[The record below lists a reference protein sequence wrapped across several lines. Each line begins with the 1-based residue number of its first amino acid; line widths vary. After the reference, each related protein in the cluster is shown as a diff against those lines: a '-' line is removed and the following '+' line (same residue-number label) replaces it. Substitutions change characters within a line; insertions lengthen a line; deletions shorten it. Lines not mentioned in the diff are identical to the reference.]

1 MTAWVTLLNLLLA
14 EYEARAA
21 TVQAMQSAVSA
32 QLQTMPTLCEALYIQ
47 RVEPRTSCPMRY
59 SRLTDRPS
67 ILASTTYS
75 GLTPASRT
83 RASNSRSSSKE
94 NASCKLSIL
103 TAWVTLLNLL
113 LAEYEARAA
122 TVQAMQSAVS
132 AQLQTMPTLCE
143 ALYIQRG
150 ELVQLDTAR
159 ANAAEVQL
167 TAAVQQSLAALPKT
181 DYLIPFGSLTNN
193 SLLSGL
199 GPGWEFTL
207 QPQGYVQGA
216 VRETAE
222 SLSINTTRCT
232 AVLELTVTVNMV
244 LDGRTATLTVTDTVP
259 LASVLICGDT
269 PGAYASNFD

>member
-1 MTAWVTLLNLLLA
+1 
-14 EYEARAA
+14 
-21 TVQAMQSAVSA
+21 
-32 QLQTMPTLCEALYIQ
+32 MP
-47 RVEPRTSCPMRY
+47 
-59 SRLTDRPS
+59 
-67 ILASTTYS
+67 
-75 GLTPASRT
+75 
-83 RASNSRSSSKE
+83 
-94 NASCKLSIL
+94 
-103 TAWVTLLNLL
+103 
-113 LAEYEARAA
+113 ARAA

-159 ANAAEVQL
+159 ANAAKVQL
-167 TAAVQQSLAALPKT
+167 TAAVQQSLATLPKT

-269 PGAYASNFD
+269 PSAYASNFD

>member
-1 MTAWVTLLNLLLA
+1 MLA
-14 EYEARAA
+14 ALALGQFSRYVNT
-21 TVQAMQSAVSA
+21 TVK
-32 QLQTMPTLCEALYIQ
+32 PTLHQ
-47 RVEPRTSCPMRY
+47 
-59 SRLTDRPS
+59 
-67 ILASTTYS
+67 
-75 GLTPASRT
+75 
-83 RASNSRSSSKE
+83 
-94 NASCKLSIL
+94 
-103 TAWVTLLNLL
+103 